1 MLYMIELRYPVEQR
15 DQALRY
21 FLQHGTI
28 GYDGKVTLT
37 GAWVATQDHVA
48 YAVVASNDPDEMAKA
63 CAPLEKFGE
72 VSFRPVT
79 SVDQL

>member
-1 MLYMIELRYPVEQR
+1 MLYMIELRYPIEMR
-15 DQALRY
+15 DKALRY
-21 FLQHGTI
+21 FLQHGTV

-37 GAWVATQDHVA
+37 GAWVATQDRVA
-48 YAVVASNDPDEMAKA
+48 YAVVEAQDPDELTKA
-63 CAPLEKFGE
+63 CAPLTQFGD